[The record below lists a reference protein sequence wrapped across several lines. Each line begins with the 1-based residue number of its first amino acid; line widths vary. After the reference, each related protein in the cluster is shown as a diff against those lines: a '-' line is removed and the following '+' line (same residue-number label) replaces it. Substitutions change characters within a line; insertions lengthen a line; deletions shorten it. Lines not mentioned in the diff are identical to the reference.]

1 MARRRRPE
9 PSGQQADWNFRS
21 FPTFFGFACGALTA
35 TLLLLL
41 TGGALVFVV
50 WLVSLFGVSFGV
62 AHIIGHT
69 LRRRGLDRAIEHEE
83 EMERER
89 RALAARDAAALEG
102 ESHSIRRR
110 RRRRT

>member
-1 MARRRRPE
+1 MARRGRSATDRHIAE
-9 PSGQQADWNFRS
+9 WNFRT
-21 FPTFFGFACGALTA
+21 FPVFFGFCLGAFLA
-35 TLLLLL
+35 TLILADAELASVL
-41 TGGALVFVV
+41 FI
-50 WLVSLFGVSFGV
+50 VSLFGVSFSI

-69 LRRRGLDRAIEHEE
+69 LRRRGLDRAVEHEE

-89 RALAARDAAALEG
+89 RALAARNAASLEG